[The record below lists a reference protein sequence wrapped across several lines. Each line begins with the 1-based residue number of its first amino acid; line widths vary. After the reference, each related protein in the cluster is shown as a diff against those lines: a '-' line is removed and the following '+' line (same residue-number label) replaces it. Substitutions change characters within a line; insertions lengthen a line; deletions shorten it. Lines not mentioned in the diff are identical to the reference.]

1 MQTGWILME
10 GTRYFLLLIM
20 IFLAGCAAKE
30 NLIVLA
36 PDTTGTVGAVKFEN
50 EKGSAVLNE
59 QGKAIIFKDRRSAP
73 SNPVPISEADTK
85 SIFGEALSA
94 KPLAPLSFILYFE
107 FDSNNL
113 TAESNKLFEDILKTI
128 GDRNSQDISV
138 IGHSDSAGNS
148 EYNYKLSMQRAS
160 AIRDLLVKRGVKG
173 EYIQVSSHGE
183 GNPLIKT
190 GDNVAEARNRRV
202 EVVVR

>member
-1 MQTGWILME
+1 MK

>member
-1 MQTGWILME
+1 MPTGWILMK
-10 GTRYFLLLIM
+10 GNRFFIILIM
-20 IFLAGCAAKE
+20 IFLAGCAGKE

-36 PDTTGTVGAVKFEN
+36 PDTNGTVGAVKFEN
-50 EKGSAVLNE
+50 EKGSSVLNE
-59 QGKAIIFKDRRSAP
+59 QGKAIIVKDRQSPP
-73 SNPVPISEADTK
+73 SSPVPISEADTK

-94 KPLAPLSFILYFE
+94 KPLMPLSFLLYFE

-148 EYNYKLSMQRAS
+148 EYNFKLSMQRAS
-160 AIRDLLVKRGVKG
+160 AIRDLLVKQGVKS

>member
-1 MQTGWILME
+1 MK
-10 GTRYFLLLIM
+10 GTRYFLLWII
-20 IFLAGCAAKE
+20 IFLAGCAGRE

-59 QGKAIIFKDRRSAP
+59 QGKAIIFKDRQSAP

-94 KPLAPLSFILYFE
+94 KPLMPLSFLLYFE

-113 TAESNKLFEDILKTI
+113 TAESSKQFEDILKTI

-148 EYNYKLSMQRAS
+148 EYNFKLSMQRAS
-160 AIRDLLVKRGVKG
+160 AIRDLLVKRGVKS
-173 EYIQVSSHGE
+173 EYIQFSSHGE

-202 EVVVR
+202 EVVIR

>member
-1 MQTGWILME
+1 MK

-36 PDTTGTVGAVKFEN
+36 PDTNGTVGAVKFEN
-50 EKGSAVLNE
+50 EKGFAVLNE
-59 QGKAIIFKDRRSAP
+59 QGKAIIVKDRRSPP

-202 EVVVR
+202 EVAVR